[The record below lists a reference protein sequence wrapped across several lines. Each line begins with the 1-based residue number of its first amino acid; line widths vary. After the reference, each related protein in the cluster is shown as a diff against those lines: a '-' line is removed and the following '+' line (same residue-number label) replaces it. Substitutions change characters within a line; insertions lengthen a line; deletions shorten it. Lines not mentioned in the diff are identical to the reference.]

1 MFIFSF
7 IILLAI
13 LSTPFILI
21 AAIYYSFYFL
31 EKEDL
36 KREIENKKNFGI
48 SNEEFWNRCGWDKTV
63 LKEWADEIRKMK

>member
-1 MFIFSF
+1 MFIFF
-7 IILLAI
+7 TILLAF
-13 LSTPFILI
+13 LSMPFILI

-36 KREIENKKNFGI
+36 KRIEENERNFSI
-48 SNEEFWNRCGWDKTV
+48 SNEEFWDRCGWDKTV

>member
-1 MFIFSF
+1 ML
-7 IILLAI
+7 ILFTISL

-21 AAIYYSFYFL
+21 AAIYYSFYSL

>member
-1 MFIFSF
+1 M
-7 IILLAI
+7 LLVI
-13 LSTPFILI
+13 LSTPFVLT

-48 SNEEFWNRCGWDKTV
+48 SNEELWDRCGWDKTV
-63 LKEWADEIRKMK
+63 LKEWANEIRKMK